1 MCSSSHCT
9 AVETDKRIEGKQNS
23 ANITPV
29 SFYNLAIYAF
39 SLHQSKHHQHHKKTL
54 WWKTLSSSIN
64 QNNPHLETTVRW
76 MFKSFAISLISL
88 STQQLVLVGAN
99 SERRTRNIL
108 ILNSIRLHLREDN
121 KPSSYCWSW
130 GGRRGSRGREWSPL
144 SASQSWRCRRRICEP
159 RGRATQTAGLSPS
172 WRSGRPE
179 QFLLCKGT
187 FWICHLSKLA
197 FCQNQHNQ

>member
-1 MCSSSHCT
+1 MH
-9 AVETDKRIEGKQNS
+9 
-23 ANITPV
+23 
-29 SFYNLAIYAF
+29 F
-39 SLHQSKHHQHHKKTL
+39 
-54 WWKTLSSSIN
+54 
-64 QNNPHLETTVRW
+64 
-76 MFKSFAISLISL
+76 L
-88 STQQLVLVGAN
+88 STSPNTINIIRKHCDEKHCHLQSIRTILILKPLYGECSKVLPFLWSPAQQLVLLGAN

-108 ILNSIRLHLREDN
+108 ILNSSRLHLREDN

-130 GGRRGSRGREWSPL
+130 GGRQGSPGRGWSL
-144 SASQSWRCRRRICEP
+144 RSASQSWRCRRRTCEP

-179 QFLLCKGT
+179 QFLLWKGT